1 MKTLEGIFGLIWK
14 LYFLVVFSFFAI
26 LFYPFFLAILIREEW
41 NKYGFNLYIAWSWML
56 RFFCFY
62 RIKVFGQDEKIPEG
76 PYIIIANHTSYLDVF
91 FMYSILPKH
100 PFAFLGKAE
109 VLKYPIVGT
118 YFRSLN
124 IPVYRKDKTKAG
136 KSYLLASK
144 AVEKGWSLAIFPEG
158 GIPDGENCPKM
169 LPFKDGAFK
178 LAKSLNIPILPL
190 SFTNNYK
197 LFSDPTETFGPARPG
212 TVRVHI
218 HPAIPVEKIQSMEI
232 AELRQMS
239 FDIINAP
246 ILEEHPELRHDLE
259 TELSV

>member
-14 LYFLVVFSFFAI
+14 LYFGIVFAFFAI
-26 LFYPFFLAILIREEW
+26 LFYPFFLTILIREEW

-62 RIKVFGQDEKIPEG
+62 RIKVFGEDGKIPDG

-124 IPVYRKDKTKAG
+124 IPVYRGDKTKAG
-136 KSYLLASK
+136 KSYTLSAK
-144 AVEKGWSLAIFPEG
+144 AVAKGWSLAIFPEG
-158 GIPDGENCPKM
+158 GIPDYQCPKM
-169 LPFKDGAFK
+169 IPFKDGAFK

-190 SFTNNYK
+190 TFTNNYK
-197 LFSDPTETFGPARPG
+197 LFSDPTDTFGPARPG

-218 HPAIPVEKIQSMEI
+218 HPVVPVEKIQNMEI
-232 AELRQMS
+232 AELRQMC
-239 FDIINAP
+239 FDLINEP
-246 ILEEHPELRHDLE
+246 ILNEHPELRESFE
-259 TELSV
+259 TNLSI